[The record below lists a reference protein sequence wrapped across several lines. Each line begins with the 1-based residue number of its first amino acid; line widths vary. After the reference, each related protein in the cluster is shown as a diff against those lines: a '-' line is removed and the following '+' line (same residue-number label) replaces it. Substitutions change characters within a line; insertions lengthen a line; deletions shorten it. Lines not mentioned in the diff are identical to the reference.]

1 MTETRYLSEDV
12 CTRLESACRAKSQ
25 APNDKYDIV
34 ANTFLNY
41 KNNPSIDGLLLLAD
55 PERFHPVSPAYSS
68 MTRLGAFVEIG
79 LEVAGNLK
87 DSQAIAELSALQKQ
101 VPSFEKTMRDAVN
114 YDCAKDTSVK
124 DWYITRF
131 PYDKDIASGIT
142 DVSFDDFFKML
153 NQNDTHFTYP
163 MMANDSIVRERIFSQ
178 LSKMYNIEYKDVY
191 NIWAQDPSL
200 FKSQN
205 IYAVTRHC
213 DYYNEAESYYGI
225 SPITEENKESIIY
238 DGDNFAS
245 SNESFN
251 FDICVSIDA
260 AYEVLTRSVSLENAD
275 LSALSQEDI
284 GRLYELEAMTNDI
297 TKSLHLQNS
306 YKNYS
311 KLPPLSLDNEKN
323 IEVIMVAFDD
333 SRNRGNA
340 FCRVD
345 NIILQFTREQ
355 NEYCFYVPNDRKISI
370 SDELYS
376 KVLEIVDKAFIAEI
390 EKQDQ
395 KENSLA
401 DQIQNDSAH
410 KAEPDT
416 NGKIKEQEL

>member
-1 MTETRYLSEDV
+1 
-12 CTRLESACRAKSQ
+12 
-25 APNDKYDIV
+25 
-34 ANTFLNY
+34 
-41 KNNPSIDGLLLLAD
+41 
-55 PERFHPVSPAYSS
+55 
-68 MTRLGAFVEIG
+68 
-79 LEVAGNLK
+79 
-87 DSQAIAELSALQKQ
+87 
-101 VPSFEKTMRDAVN
+101 
-114 YDCAKDTSVK
+114 
-124 DWYITRF
+124 
-131 PYDKDIASGIT
+131 
-142 DVSFDDFFKML
+142 
-153 NQNDTHFTYP
+153 
-163 MMANDSIVRERIFSQ
+163 MANDSIVRERIFSQ

-390 EKQDQ
+390 EKQGQ

-401 DQIQNDSAH
+401 DQIQNASAH